1 MICSEIQ
8 VLFEVFVFMGVL
20 HGFSSIFVRLTFEE
34 NLKIRA
40 KRKYSANPSFY
51 GHVGN
56 LSVQTKQSVMVL
68 PNLILKESK
77 MCP

>member
-8 VLFEVFVFMGVL
+8 ALFEVFVFMGVL

-51 GHVGN
+51 GYVGN